1 MIITGRLTLEEK
13 RWFRSATSQFG
24 ILLLAVLEGPELE
37 GRLGDHADPVA
48 AAAPPRDL
56 GGRDGGR
63 PLAVSS
69 AVSIAV
75 PAPLEG
81 DVAGDVALAVPL
93 DLALVLPLRYDPDG
107 KESSGRCYRHLAL
120 YMVARRKYY
129 FGLL

>member
-1 MIITGRLTLEEK
+1 MILTRRLTLEEI
-13 RWFRSATSQFG
+13 RCSRRDQTSVTSQFG

-63 PLAVSS
+63 PLAASS
-69 AVSIAV
+69 AVAVAV
-75 PAPLEG
+75 PAPLQG

-107 KESSGRCYRHLAL
+107 RANS
-120 YMVARRKYY
+120 RRAYY
-129 FGLL
+129 FGLLYKNELL

>member
-1 MIITGRLTLEEK
+1 MGRIMILTRLLLEEK
-13 RWFRSATSQFG
+13 RCFRRDQTSVTSQFG

-63 PLAVSS
+63 PLAAPR
-69 AVSIAV
+69 AVAVAV
-75 PAPLEG
+75 PAPLQG

-93 DLALVLPLRYDPDG
+93 DLALVLPLRYDPG
-107 KESSGRCYRHLAL
+107 GRASSACTLCH
-120 YMVARRKYY
+120 
-129 FGLL
+129 

>member
-1 MIITGRLTLEEK
+1 MILTRRLTLEEI
-13 RWFRSATSQFG
+13 RCSRRDQTSVTSQFG

-63 PLAVSS
+63 PLAAPRRR
-69 AVSIAV
+69 AVSVAV
-75 PAPLEG
+75 PAPLQG

-93 DLALVLPLRYDPDG
+93 DLALVLPLRYDPVEMRVHG
-107 KESSGRCYRHLAL
+107 EHTIK
-120 YMVARRKYY
+120 VY
-129 FGLL
+129 FDS

>member
-1 MIITGRLTLEEK
+1 MISIKRLTLEEVICS
-13 RWFRSATSQFG
+13 RRDQTSVTSQFW

-48 AAAPPRDL
+48 AAVAPPRDL

-63 PLAVSS
+63 PLAAPRRRI
-69 AVSIAV
+69 AVAVAV
-75 PAPLEG
+75 PAPLQG

-107 KESSGRCYRHLAL
+107 RASS
-120 YMVARRKYY
+120 RRAYY